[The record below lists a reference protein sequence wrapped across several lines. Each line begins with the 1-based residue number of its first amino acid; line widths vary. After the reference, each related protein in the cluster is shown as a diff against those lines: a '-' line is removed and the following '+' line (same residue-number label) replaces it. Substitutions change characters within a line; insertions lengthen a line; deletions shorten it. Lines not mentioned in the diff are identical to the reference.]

1 MTATGNPDSHAPFRC
16 GYIAIVG
23 LPNAGKSTLM
33 NQYLHE
39 KFSIVTPKPQ
49 TTRENVTCILTT
61 EEYQI
66 IFVDTPGI
74 LKPKYKMQEVMS
86 SYVTAAVDDADVI
99 LVMIDASDYRESM
112 HPLLVEFAGTL
123 SGGRV
128 AVALNKIDHVK
139 KSRLLRIIGDTAE
152 LFPGAEIVPISA
164 LNGDGTGELLEILL
178 AGVPEGPPMFPED
191 MISDAPERFFVAE
204 LIREAVFLTM
214 EQEIPYASGVTIDKF
229 EDKSDKTVI
238 YASILVERKTQK
250 PILIGK
256 RGATIKT
263 IGIMAR
269 QAIEAFLGR
278 GVYLDLH
285 VKVRDDWRNKDT
297 FLRELGLVKR

>member
-33 NQYLHE
+33 NQYFHE

-66 IFVDTPGI
+66 VFVDTPGI

-128 AVALNKIDHVK
+128 TVALNKIDLVK
-139 KSRLLRIIGDTAE
+139 KSRLLKIIGDTAE

-164 LNGDGTGELLEILL
+164 LNGDGTDELLEILL
-178 AGVPEGPPMFPED
+178 AGIPEGPPMYPED

>member
-123 SGGRV
+123 SGGKV
-128 AVALNKIDHVK
+128 AVALNKIDLVK

>member
-39 KFSIVTPKPQ
+39 KVSIVTPKPQ

-61 EEYQI
+61 DDFQI
-66 IFVDTPGI
+66 MFVDTPGI

-99 LVMIDASDYRESM
+99 LVLIDASSYRESM
-112 HPLLVEFAGTL
+112 HPLLVKFAKTITGDRIT
-123 SGGRV
+123 
-128 AVALNKIDHVK
+128 VALNKIDLVK
-139 KSRLLRIIGDTAE
+139 KSRLLKIIEDTAE

-164 LNGDGTGELLEILL
+164 LNGDGADELFDVLL
-178 AGVPEGPPMFPED
+178 SGVPEGPPMYPAD

-229 EDKSDKTVI
+229 EDKEDKTVI

-256 RGATIKT
+256 HGATIKN

-269 QAIEAFLGR
+269 QAIEEFLGR